1 MDLADLRSHINKP
14 VVLRFRDGEEVA
26 AVLLGV
32 DSVNQNLTYE
42 VKDIF
47 KVGSPRTRST
57 AVGVTYVA
65 RLDELTSFAAKL

>member
-26 AVLLGV
+26 ALLLGV
-32 DSVNQNLTYE
+32 DSVSQDLTYE
-42 VKDIF
+42 VKDILRA
-47 KVGSPRTRST
+47 GSPPARGT
-57 AVGVTYVA
+57 AVGATCVA